1 MTTTAQAPQGVL
13 ATLARYR
20 PLVADWEAFATAVNR
35 PRPTCVVANR
45 GRVTTAELLGL
56 LREAGCPAEPLGWSE
71 AALRVPP
78 EARPALCWPYQAG
91 LCNLMEEA
99 SLLPVRLLDARPGE
113 RVLDLCAAPGGKAV
127 LVALAVGARGTVVA
141 NDKDAKR
148 LAGIRDKM
156 KRLGLVNLTATVHD
170 GGDYPLAAGPFD
182 RVLVDA
188 PCTAEG
194 TRAHRGASYDT
205 SEAGFRSW
213 LAGQQRALLR
223 RALRL
228 VRPGGRVVYATCSFA
243 PEENE
248 GVIDAILREFG
259 DAVRVLPP
267 ALDGLAW
274 SAGVSDWQG
283 RAFHPDVRHGVRLWP
298 HLSGTGGFFAVALE
312 RREDGAAHTAPV
324 QQADSL
330 GAPVDIA
337 DKLAALRERYGLP
350 GNVFDELRLH
360 RRGDEIHAVAVAH
373 APPARPRPAASG
385 IPFLRVTDRG
395 AKPATPAAL
404 RIGDRA
410 TRNVV
415 DLDAEQT
422 AAYLARE
429 TVAPRPEQLA
439 ACAGRGHVIVRRRGC
454 ALGVGF
460 LRRGPPVSLESL
472 YPRAWVPHG
481 RRNERTAG

>member
-1 MTTTAQAPQGVL
+1 MTTTVQASEHDL
-13 ATLARYR
+13 ARLERYR
-20 PLVADWEAFATAVNR
+20 PLVTDWAAFAAAVAR

-45 GRVTTAELLGL
+45 NRLTTAALLNI
-56 LREAGCPAEPLGWSE
+56 LRAEGRPAEPLGWSE
-71 AALRVPP
+71 AALRVPA
-78 EARPALCWPYQAG
+78 EARPALWWPYQAG
-91 LCNLMEEA
+91 LCNIMEEA
-99 SLLPVRLLDARPGE
+99 SLLPVQLLDPRPGE
-113 RVLDLCAAPGGKAV
+113 RVLDLCAAPGGKAA
-127 LVALAVGARGTVVA
+127 LIALALGARGTVVA
-141 NDKDAKR
+141 NDKDARR

-170 GGDYPLAAGPFD
+170 GGDYPPAAGPFD

-194 TRAHRGASYDT
+194 TRAHRGASYDA
-205 SEAGFRSW
+205 SGEGFRSW

-248 GVIDAILREFG
+248 AVVDAILREFG
-259 DAVRVLPP
+259 AAVRALPP
-267 ALDGLAW
+267 QLDGLDF
-274 SAGVSDWQG
+274 SPGVTEWRGQ
-283 RAFHPDVRHGVRLWP
+283 RFHPELRHGVRLWP
-298 HLSGTGGFFAVALE
+298 HLSGTGGFFAIALE
-312 RREDGAAHTAPV
+312 RREDGGAEAARPDIA
-324 QQADSL
+324 QAL

-337 DKLAALRERYGLP
+337 DKLAAMRDRYGLAA
-350 GNVFDELRLH
+350 GVFDDLRFH
-360 RRGDEIHAVAVAH
+360 RRGDESHAVAADH

-404 RIGDRA
+404 LFGDRA

-415 DLDAEQT
+415 DLDDAQA
-422 AAYLARE
+422 AAYLGRE
-429 TVAPRPEQLA
+429 TVEPDPEQLA
-439 ACAGRGHVIVRRRGC
+439 ACAERGHVIVRRRGR

-460 LRRGPPVSLESL
+460 LRPGPPARLESQ

-481 RRNERTAG
+481 RRAD

>member
-1 MTTTAQAPQGVL
+1 MTTTVQAPENDL
-13 ATLARYR
+13 ARLERYR
-20 PLVADWEAFATAVNR
+20 PLVADWAAFAAAVAR
-35 PRPTCVVANR
+35 RRPTCVVANR
-45 GRVTTAELLGL
+45 ARVTTAT
-56 LREAGCPAEPLGWSE
+56 LRELMSDAGCPAEPLDWSE
-71 AALRVPP
+71 AALRVPA

-91 LCNLMEEA
+91 LCNIMEEA
-99 SLLPVRLLDARPGE
+99 SLLPVRLLDPRPGE
-113 RVLDLCAAPGGKAV
+113 RVLDLCAAPGGKAA
-127 LVALAVGARGTVVA
+127 LIALAVGTRGTVVA
-141 NDKDAKR
+141 NDKDARR

-170 GGDYPLAAGPFD
+170 GGDLPLAAGPFD

-194 TRAHRGASYDT
+194 TRSHRGASYDA

-248 GVIDAILREFG
+248 GVVDAIVREFG
-259 DAVRVLPP
+259 GAVRVLPP

-274 SAGVSDWQG
+274 SAGVTEWQ
-283 RAFHPDVRHGVRLWP
+283 RQRFHPDVQHGVRLWP

-312 RREDGAAHTAPV
+312 RRDDGTAETAPA
-324 QQADSL
+324 QHAAAL
-330 GAPVDIA
+330 GTPVDLS
-337 DKLAALRERYGLP
+337 DRLAALRERYGLP
-350 GNVFDELRLH
+350 GDVFDELYFH
-360 RRGDEIHAVAVAH
+360 RRGDEIHAVAANH

-404 RIGDRA
+404 LLGDRA

-415 DLDAEQT
+415 DLDAPQT
-422 AAYLARE
+422 TAYLARE
-429 TVAPRPEQLA
+429 TVAPRPEQLG
-439 ACAGRGHVIVRRRGC
+439 ACAERGHVIVRRRGH

-460 LRRGPPVSLESL
+460 LRPGPPASLESQ
-472 YPRAWVPHG
+472 YPRAWVPHA
-481 RRNERTAG
+481 RRGD